1 MLYLIGLYFSASTQ
15 VNLTFSVVC
24 NYQTFS
30 TLMKTF
36 FPVAHLYLL
45 LKNDLLL
52 ISNQKHYHSNFCILS
67 FLFST
72 QNILLRYKIILDQ
85 PGRRPWM
92 NKVRLFRFSQQSRVQ
107 GLSSHFESG
116 WRWENSSPG
125 CLLNVCLLGHL
136 FTFMR
141 VYRGPEKFQPLEFV
155 FLSTF

>member
-1 MLYLIGLYFSASTQ
+1 MLYLIGLCFSASTQ

-24 NYQTFS
+24 NCQTFS

-52 ISNQKHYHSNFCILS
+52 ISNQKHYHSNFSILS

-92 NKVRLFRFSQQSRVQ
+92 NKVRLFRFSQQ
-107 GLSSHFESG
+107 GLGS
-116 WRWENSSPG
+116 
-125 CLLNVCLLGHL
+125 
-136 FTFMR
+136 
-141 VYRGPEKFQPLEFV
+141 EFS
-155 FLSTF
+155 F